1 MYVVETIRDKD
12 TNSIFYRCLHDIKSD
27 QLKSW
32 QESYKDNPCRSFYKV
47 TANNA
52 HNWIRHG
59 GLHTTGLYM
68 DGNRIRKAQIN
79 S

>member
-1 MYVVETIRDKD
+1 MYVVETIKDKD

-52 HNWIRHG
+52 HNWVRNG
-59 GLHTTGLYM
+59 GLHTTCLYM
-68 DGNRIRKAQIN
+68 DGNRIRKA